1 MDDCQQGFVTALN
14 CLRRQQTFTS
24 NWPHKTPGWAAV
36 DKYSTSVTLM
46 EAEARQQTLSLRWV
60 SSGLHLNLNSHPRC
74 RARRQ
79 NHHGLFRDAER
90 WMSMLLLVVLFCFC
104 FFKPVWA
111 KKINERK
118 HRRFRWMKGREK
130 NLRHDPIFPILIF
143 GTCTGS
149 WTRKHQ
155 EEEWKLCHWLWNSL
169 SGDCFG
175 MIVSAWGVRGGGL
188 TLLCVAAQ

>member
-1 MDDCQQGFVTALN
+1 MVCSA
-14 CLRRQQTFTS
+14 
-24 NWPHKTPGWAAV
+24 
-36 DKYSTSVTLM
+36 TLKD
-46 EAEARQQTLSLRWV
+46 
-60 SSGLHLNLNSHPRC
+60 GCRC
-74 RARRQ
+74 CC
-79 NHHGLFRDAER
+79 
-90 WMSMLLLVVLFCFC
+90 WLFCFV
-104 FFKPVWA
+104 FVFSNLSER

-118 HRRFRWMKGREK
+118 HRRFRWRIRMKGREK

-175 MIVSAWGVRGGGL
+175 MIRLFLSGVGGGGVDAAVCCCTIIQ
-188 TLLCVAAQ
+188 TLMPCLPCFPWLSRGRHLLDFWWKLCRFHSLNRRRQQRLLNVFLKNLRAVWLLHLRCSHTKQLKYYEILQ